1 MNQLQHLKK
10 LKYIFDST
18 HNGISIIDETG
29 TVIVYNSAAGIMLD
43 KDPDEML
50 GRFIGDVFPN
60 AWEDLEKDPEKRIAQ
75 IGKKITLG
83 NSTIV
88 ANRTPIFEDQQVV
101 GAISVFQDISEYVTQ
116 NSFLKLIFLTHRQDL
131 EF

>member
-1 MNQLQHLKK
+1 MKHLQHLKE
-10 LKYIFDST
+10 LSHIFDST
-18 HNGISIIDETG
+18 HNGVSIIDE
-29 TVIVYNSAAGIMLD
+29 
-43 KDPDEML
+43 
-50 GRFIGDVFPN
+50 
-60 AWEDLEKDPEKRIAQ
+60 

-88 ANRTPIFEDQQVV
+88 ANKTPILEDNRVV